1 MIFRQLFHQGS
12 CTYSYLVASRR
23 GGAACLVDPVLEQ
36 IDRYLKLLDELE
48 LSLVMA
54 IDTHLHADHVTGAG
68 RLSTQTDCVTVM
80 GRETEAEMV
89 SLRVADGERLDLD
102 GVTLEALHTP
112 GHTPDSYCFLLGDRV
127 LTGDTLFIR
136 GTGRTDFQGGDPAAQ
151 YDSIFGKLLGLPEET
166 LVFPGHDYKG
176 DTVSTIGEERA
187 FNPRLQ
193 VDGVQDYVE
202 LMNGL
207 DLPRPKLMDVALPA
221 NRRLGLPPAPEPVP
235 APVSVLDLPGSYFI

>member
-1 MIFRQLFHQGS
+1 MIFRQLFHRGS
-12 CTYSYLVASRR
+12 SSYSYLIASRR
-23 GGAACLVDPVLEQ
+23 GGEACLVDPVLEQ
-36 IDRYLKLLDELE
+36 VEHYLKLLDELD

-68 RLSTQTDCVTVM
+68 RLSQCTDCVTVM
-80 GRETEAEMV
+80 GRETEAEFV

-102 GVTLEALHTP
+102 GLALQAIHTP
-112 GHTPDSYCFLLGDRV
+112 GHTPDSYCFRLGDRV

-151 YDSIFGKLLGLPEET
+151 YDSIFGKLLGLPDET

-176 DTVSTIGEERA
+176 DQVSTIGEERA

-193 VDGVQDYVE
+193 VGCVQEYVD

-207 DLPRPKLMDVALPA
+207 NLPKPKLIDVALPA
-221 NRRLGLPPAPEPVP
+221 NRRLGLPPAAPEPVT
-235 APVSVLDLPGSYFI
+235 VLDMPGAYFI

>member
-1 MIFRQLFHQGS
+1 MIFRQLFDQAS
-12 CTYSYLVASRR
+12 STYSYLIASRR
-23 GGAACLVDPVLEQ
+23 GGAACLVDPVLDQVE
-36 IDRYLKLLDELE
+36 RYLRLLEELE

-68 RLSTQTDCVTVM
+68 RLSARTNCATVM
-80 GRETEAEMV
+80 GRETEAELV
-89 SLRVADGERLDLD
+89 SLRVADGERIDVD
-102 GVTLEALHTP
+102 GLTLRALHTP
-112 GHTPDSYCFLLGDRV
+112 GHTPDSYCFLLEDRV

-151 YDSIFGKLLGLPEET
+151 YESIFDKLLRLPDET

-193 VDGVQDYVE
+193 VGGVQEYVD

-207 DLPRPKLMDVALPA
+207 RLPRPKLIDVALPA
-221 NRRLGLPPAPEPVP
+221 NRRLGLPPAEPEPV
-235 APVSVLDLPGSYFI
+235 SILDLPGSYFA

>member
-12 CTYSYLVASRR
+12 CSYSYLIASRQ
-23 GGAACLVDPVLEQ
+23 GGEACLVDPVLEQ
-36 IDRYLKLLDELE
+36 VDRYLTLLEELR

-68 RLSTQTDCVTVM
+68 RLSQCTDCMTVM
-80 GRETEAEMV
+80 GRETEAELV
-89 SLRVADGERLDLD
+89 SLRVADGEVIDLD
-102 GVTLEALHTP
+102 GITLRALHTP
-112 GHTPDSYCFLLGDRV
+112 GHTPDSYSFLLGGRV

-151 YDSIFGKLLGLPEET
+151 YESIFGRLLRLPDET

-176 DTVSTIGEERA
+176 DSVSTIGEERA

-193 VDGVQDYVE
+193 VGCVRDYVD

-207 DLPRPKLMDVALPA
+207 NLPRPKLIDVALPA
-221 NRRLGLPPAPEPVP
+221 NRRLGLPPAAPEP
-235 APVSVLDLPGSYFI
+235 APVLDLPGAYFV

>member
-23 GGAACLVDPVLEQ
+23 GGEACLVDPVLEQ
-36 IDRYLKLLDELE
+36 VERYLRLLEELE

-68 RLSTQTDCVTVM
+68 RLSRQTDCVTVM
-80 GRETEAEMV
+80 GRETEAELV

-102 GVTLEALHTP
+102 GMTLEALHTP

-151 YDSIFGKLLGLPEET
+151 YDSIFGKLLRLPDRT

-193 VDGVQDYVE
+193 VGCVQDYVT

-207 DLPRPKLMDVALPA
+207 DLPKPGLMEVALPA
-221 NRRLGLPPAPEPVP
+221 NRRLGLPPAAPE
-235 APVSVLDLPGSYFI
+235 PVSVLDLPGAYFI